1 MKKTNLFADILQT
14 VTKYFG
20 FLVAAV
26 IIFILCSGIRVVGSG
41 NKAIILRFGKLVG
54 DTYEEQVHEPGLLL
68 AFPYIID
75 EVIIVPTGS
84 VIEQSVTTHY
94 SGEDTGV
101 TAQGG
106 YVITGDRN
114 IAVISASVKYVVS
127 DPVKYALNVSN
138 IESVINSAV
147 SNAMVN
153 EAASIGVDSLL
164 TDGKDAYTKAVLSL
178 AGEKLDKAGVG
189 VTLNTIELTKVAMP
203 EEVRA
208 IYERVNSA
216 TVEAATLIEEANQY
230 RENVIPEAQA
240 YADSTVADANKEQ
253 SDKTSAASADLSE
266 FWGVLEEYE
275 NNRENTATRIYTQKV
290 TEFMNKIGKVRVVED
305 GETKIFL
312 NE

>member
-178 AGEKLDKAGVG
+178 AGKKLDKAGVG